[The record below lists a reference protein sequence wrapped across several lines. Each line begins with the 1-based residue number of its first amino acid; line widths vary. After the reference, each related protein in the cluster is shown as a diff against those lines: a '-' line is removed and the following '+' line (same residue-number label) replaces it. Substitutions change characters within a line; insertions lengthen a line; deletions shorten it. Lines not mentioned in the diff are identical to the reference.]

1 MANITYESY
10 MGLSECLLSVNKSL
24 LKLWTMLEQCLSPE
38 EVPNVLLKQVIHL
51 KSVSL
56 LFYSGE
62 SQLTCAEERYYMTL
76 WEGWNNSPQYN
87 GV

>member
-38 EVPNVLLKQVIHL
+38 EVPYLLLKQVIHL

-56 LFYSGE
+56 LFYSGRE
-62 SQLTCAEERYYMTL
+62 PKKHVQKKDIT
-76 WEGWNNSPQYN
+76 
-87 GV
+87 